1 MRKDS
6 NLKRKTFTYEG
17 KRYDVYGKN
26 ERELIRK
33 QTEKIESLKRSEIQ
47 IESSMTVRAWSEQF
61 IKAYKQ
67 NCMKDYVLDNYK
79 YQLDHYILE
88 EIGNVKLKNVRPLM
102 CQNVLNALEGK
113 STSLIHK
120 VRVQMN
126 EMFEKAVE
134 NDLINKNP
142 AKSITEPKGTK
153 NTRRAL
159 TAREESAFLA
169 AAKKH
174 DHGLLFMF
182 MWGCGCRPSE
192 AENICGR
199 DIQTIDDRLYLHIRG
214 SKTDAADRYVP
225 IPNEVVE
232 MLPEKLDPFL
242 PLVMTK
248 EGNKIS
254 ARRQRGAWQHMEY
267 LMNIEL
273 GCKTYRNKLMPP
285 YPLADDLCSYCL
297 RHTFCTNLQRR
308 GVDIRTAQKLMGH
321 SDIRMTANIY
331 SHTTVE
337 DISNDYDRII
347 GETIVEEDGKT
358 EGKTAEK
365 RAEMRYEVRYTA

>member
-6 NLKRKTFTYEG
+6 KLKRKSFTYEG
-17 KRYDVYGKN
+17 KRIDVYGKT
-26 ERELIRK
+26 EKELTRK
-33 QTEKIESLKRSEIQ
+33 MYEKIESLKRSEIQ
-47 IESSMTVRAWSEQF
+47 IESSMTVRAWSDQF

-159 TAREESAFLA
+159 TAREEAAFLA

-174 DHGLLFMF
+174 NHGLLFMF

-192 AENICGR
+192 AENIIGK
-199 DIQTIDDRLYLHIRG
+199 DIETIDGRLYLHIRG
-214 SKTDAADRYVP
+214 TKTKAAERYVP
-225 IPNEVVE
+225 IPDAVIE

-242 PLVMTK
+242 PICRTS

-273 GCKTYRNKLMPP
+273 GCKTYRNKLIPP

-297 RHTFCTNLQRR
+297 RHTFCTNLQRN
-308 GVDIRTAQKLMGH
+308 GVDIRQAQRLMGH

-331 SHTTVE
+331 SHTSLE
-337 DISNDYDRII
+337 DISRDYDRII
-347 GETIVEEDGKT
+347 GNIIDAE
-358 EGKTAEK
+358 EGKIEGKIAEN
-365 RAEMRYEVRYTA
+365 RAEMRYNVRYTA

>member
-1 MRKDS
+1 MATYKERQRLS
-6 NLKRKTFTYEG
+6 FRYEG
-17 KRYDVYGKN
+17 GKYDVYGYSD
-26 ERELIRK
+26 RELERK
-33 QTEKIESLKRSEIQ
+33 KTEKIEALKRNEI
-47 IESSMTVRAWSEQF
+47 IVESSMTVRAWAEQF
-61 IKAYKQ
+61 LKAYKQ
-67 NCMKDYVLDNYK
+67 NCMKDYVMANYE
-79 YQLDHYILE
+79 YQLKHYILE
-88 EIGNVKLKNVRPLM
+88 EIGDMKLKNVKPLN

-134 NDLINKNP
+134 NELIAKNP
-142 AKSITEPKGTK
+142 ARNITEPKGVK
-153 NTRRAL
+153 GTRRAL
-159 TAREESAFLA
+159 TAKEETAFLA

-174 DHGLLFMF
+174 NHGLLFMF

-199 DIQTIDDRLYLHIRG
+199 DIQTIDGRLYLHIRG
-214 SKTDAADRYVP
+214 TKTKAADRYVP
-225 IPNEVVE
+225 IPEEVAD
-232 MLPEKLDPFL
+232 MLPDTLDPFL
-242 PLVMTK
+242 PICRTS

-273 GCKTYRNKLMPP
+273 GCKTYRNQLVPP

-297 RHTFCTNLQRR
+297 RHTYCTNLQRR
-308 GVDIRTAQKLMGH
+308 GVDIRTAQRLMGH

-331 SHTTVE
+331 SHTNIE
-337 DISNDYDRII
+337 DISSDYDRITGNTRVFEKAEI
-347 GETIVEEDGKT
+347 ST
-358 EGKTAEK
+358 EKWQKVGT
-365 RAEMRYEVRYTA
+365 VSVL

>member
-1 MRKDS
+1 MATY
-6 NLKRKTFTYEG
+6 KTRQRLAFRYEG
-17 KRYDVYGKN
+17 KPYSVYGYSD
-26 ERELIRK
+26 RELERK
-33 QTEKIESLKRSEIQ
+33 KTEKIEALKRNELV

-61 IKAYKQ
+61 IKAYKR
-67 NCMKDYVLDNYK
+67 NSMKDYTLSNYE

-88 EIGNVKLKNVRPLM
+88 QIGDVKMKNVKPLM
-102 CQNVLNALEGK
+102 CQNILNDLEGK

-120 VRVQMN
+120 VRVQMS

-134 NDLINKNP
+134 NELISKNP
-142 AKSITEPKGTK
+142 AKNITEPKGTK
-153 NTRRAL
+153 NTRRAM
-159 TAREESAFLA
+159 TAREERAFLT

-174 DHGLLFMF
+174 PHGLLFMF

-199 DIQTIDDRLYLHIRG
+199 DIHTIDGRLYLHIRG
-214 SKTDAADRYVP
+214 TKTKASDRYVP
-225 IPNEVVE
+225 IPPEVE
-232 MLPEKLDPFL
+232 AMLPERPEPFL
-242 PLVMTK
+242 PIVRTK

-254 ARRQRGAWQHMEY
+254 ARRQRGTWKYMEY

-273 GCKTYRNKLMPP
+273 GCKTYRNKLIPP

-331 SHTTVE
+331 SHTTIE
-337 DISNDYDRII
+337 DISTDYDKII
-347 GETIVEEDGKT
+347 GKEIEKREAKN
-358 EGKTAEK
+358 EAEK
-365 RAEMRYEVRYTA
+365 STEKVLKFG

>member
-1 MRKDS
+1 MATYKDRQ
-6 NLKRKTFTYEG
+6 KRVF
-17 KRYDVYGKN
+17 RYDGKVYSVYGYSD
-26 ERELIRK
+26 RELERK
-33 QTEKIESLKRSEIQ
+33 KTEKIEALKRNEI
-47 IESSMTVRAWSEQF
+47 IVESTMTVRAWSEQF

-79 YQLDHYILE
+79 YQLDHYILA
-88 EIGNVKLKNVRPLM
+88 EIGDMKIKNVKELH

-120 VRVQMN
+120 VHVQMN
-126 EMFEKAVE
+126 EMFTKAVANRMIKE
-134 NDLINKNP
+134 NPSKN
-142 AKSITEPKGTK
+142 ITEPKGTK

-159 TAREESAFLA
+159 TAMEESAFLA
-169 AAKKH
+169 SAKKH

-192 AENICGR
+192 AENVCGR
-199 DIQTIDDRLYLHIRG
+199 DIQRINGNLYLHIRG
-214 SKTDAADRYVP
+214 TKTKASDRYVP
-225 IPNEVVE
+225 IPPEVEE
-232 MLPEKLDPFL
+232 MLPEVLEPFL
-242 PLVMTK
+242 PVVRTK
-248 EGNKIS
+248 QGNKIS
-254 ARRQRGAWQHMEY
+254 ARRQRGSWKHMEY

-273 GCKTYRNKLMPP
+273 GCKTYRNKLVPP

-297 RHTFCTNLQRR
+297 RHTYCTNLQRR

-337 DISNDYDRII
+337 DIGSQFDVITGKAVLD
-347 GETIVEEDGKT
+347 DGAKT
-358 EGKTAEK
+358 NEKTVKINTEK
-365 RAEMRYEVRYTA
+365 WQKVVTA